1 MKSLSIAG
9 SGCKINLVDANL
21 SLSQPLLLATLPN
34 PTKSFETV
42 NFLSFYFLFVGY
54 RVTPVEARV
63 RAKERT
69 KPVSTRNDDTCSQGL
84 SASVGLSRS
93 IGFSLGASLPAGPIR
108 KFHASWLYLGF
119 LCLAPNLGT
128 WRPVLFSSLVFG
140 LRFLLTEEMGKK
152 REKVLMLPRS
162 DPKRRQLEGGI
173 AGRNCIPRHLSN
185 ERSHDF

>member
-34 PTKSFETV
+34 PTKSFETD
-42 NFLSFYFLFVGY
+42 NFLSFSFLFLGY
-54 RVTPVEARV
+54 RMTPVEARV

-108 KFHASWLYLGF
+108 KFHAALDCFLNYTLILNLLQWSTEYRYSLGREDVKF
-119 LCLAPNLGT
+119 
-128 WRPVLFSSLVFG
+128 RSVLSL
-140 LRFLLTEEMGKK
+140 L
-152 REKVLMLPRS
+152 
-162 DPKRRQLEGGI
+162 
-173 AGRNCIPRHLSN
+173 
-185 ERSHDF
+185 